1 MKHRLKKIL
10 STITIFY
17 SPSYPKILAYMAQTS
32 GYQAGLYL
40 KLLINTDDFSSVLPS
55 STPKPK
61 PRSLAL
67 AQDLRV
73 GMILEGIAG
82 LTLIIE
88 GISHH
93 VWAPIFYGAAV
104 ILAYPL
110 IWPLLLAS
118 PLLPQKRSPAVL
130 KKLTLKH

>member
-1 MKHRLKKIL
+1 MKHRLKRIL
-10 STITIFY
+10 SNITVFY
-17 SPSYPKILAYMAQTS
+17 SPSYPKILAYIAQTS
-32 GYQAGLYL
+32 GYQARSYF

-55 STPKPK
+55 ATPKPK

-67 AQDLRV
+67 AQGLRV

-82 LTLIIE
+82 LTLIID

-93 VWAPIFYGAAV
+93 VWAPIYYGAAV

-110 IWPLLLAS
+110 VWPLLFVIPLIS
-118 PLLPQKRSPAVL
+118 PKRSTAGS
-130 KKLTLKH
+130 KH

>member
-1 MKHRLKKIL
+1 MKHRLKRII
-10 STITIFY
+10 SNIIVFY
-17 SPSYPKILAYMAQTS
+17 STRYPKILAYMAQAS
-32 GYQAGLYL
+32 QYQAGPYL

-55 STPKPK
+55 STSKPK
-61 PRSLAL
+61 PRSLAV
-67 AQDLRV
+67 AQGLRV

-110 IWPLLLAS
+110 IWPILLAI
-118 PLLPQKRSPAVL
+118 PLLPQKRSTAVR
-130 KKLTLKH
+130 KS